1 MSRPAGELNHPA
13 WVDRIGHLWA
23 QSWNQRCDRFPGSH
37 GNSVRLRT
45 CLATDLQEISKRQW
59 REGYGVVMG
68 PRLGR
73 VRRHLICRQIRAGQS
88 KSVERTDA
96 DAYVVLDAAP
106 GSRAR
111 AIWLSTLASPQRGFL
126 FSQAKGFQRPAV
138 SPILADI
145 SLTRSNSEV
154 GPTVRLARAEV
165 PNAGREHG
173 SRKRAAGGQ
182 DAEAEYNLPKTR
194 QHPKGSAGQT

>member
-1 MSRPAGELNHPA
+1 ML
-13 WVDRIGHLWA
+13 
-23 QSWNQRCDRFPGSH
+23 
-37 GNSVRLRT
+37 
-45 CLATDLQEISKRQW
+45 
-59 REGYGVVMG
+59 
-68 PRLGR
+68 
-73 VRRHLICRQIRAGQS
+73 
-88 KSVERTDA
+88 
-96 DAYVVLDAAP
+96 
-106 GSRAR
+106 
-111 AIWLSTLASPQRGFL
+111 RGFL

-194 QHPKGSAGQT
+194 QHPKALRGKLEQNDREFVMVSGELSDHEFLGLLVTACGWIRRERA